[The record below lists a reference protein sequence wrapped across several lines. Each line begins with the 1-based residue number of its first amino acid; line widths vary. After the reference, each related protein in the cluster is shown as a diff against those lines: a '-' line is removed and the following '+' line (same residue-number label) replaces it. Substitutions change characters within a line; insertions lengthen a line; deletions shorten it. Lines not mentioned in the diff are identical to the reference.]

1 MGSWGKCKG
10 LSKELYYQPVAAEM
24 INQTDRRWQM
34 LERREADVGLSV
46 RAGKVVGERLHLT
59 QVQSVSF
66 THTYL
71 PLPGSLGHQQGQTRM
86 TGRARPAGTGAAG
99 ARLGLRSK
107 EGAEMIRS
115 GDLARQ
121 GPCLQSL

>member
-46 RAGKVVGERLHLT
+46 QAGKVVGERLHLT
-59 QVQSVSF
+59 QVQSPSR
-66 THTYL
+66 THTFHYW
-71 PLPGSLGHQQGQTRM
+71 
-86 TGRARPAGTGAAG
+86 AAWG
-99 ARLGLRSK
+99 INRARLG
-107 EGAEMIRS
+107 
-115 GDLARQ
+115 
-121 GPCLQSL
+121 